1 MWCVTSMSAAVWST
15 ASLARKSR
23 ECWLLYFCLLSPP
36 LPLWIQRWEISSGWR
51 RAGVWPGGPLD
62 TDSVIVHSCHCP
74 PPSPIPLPFPPAT
87 LWPSSPLGH
96 PLLPRLPNEE
106 WHASGGSDLVWS
118 RGPCLLCFVFHY
130 WLQWLTP
137 SRSDESGFIP
147 KRRRSRIA
155 GGAQRAEAIVWN
167 CEDLIVFIHELC
179 DWY

>member
-1 MWCVTSMSAAVWST
+1 MTLRQCQPQSGVQQVWLESPESVGWSISVFFLPPSSVDLAARDQFRVEESWC
-15 ASLARKSR
+15 LAWGALGHR
-23 ECWLLYFCLLSPP
+23 F
-36 LPLWIQRWEISSGWR
+36 
-51 RAGVWPGGPLD
+51 
-62 TDSVIVHSCHCP
+62 CHCP
-74 PPSPIPLPFPPAT
+74 QLPLPPSPIPLPFPPST

-137 SRSDESGFIP
+137 SRGDESGFIP
-147 KRRRSRIA
+147 KRHCSRIA